1 MATAKVEEYGAIGPF
16 GLQAPAGP
24 PLRVQ
29 TITFTGTAGIS
40 LALRSDTALIA
51 VSADA
56 DAYWRLTTNG
66 AAAADNTDMHLFSG
80 TSRAMAV
87 VGSTETISK
96 YVTVVAA

>member
-1 MATAKVEEYGAIGPF
+1 MATAKVEEYASIGPF
-16 GLQAPAGP
+16 GVQAPAGP

-40 LALRSDTALIA
+40 LAIRNDTALIV

-56 DAYWRLTTNG
+56 DAYWDLTTNG
-66 AAAADNTDMHLFSG
+66 AAAADSADMHLFAG

-87 VGSTETISK
+87 QGSTPK
-96 YVTVVAA
+96 YVTVVTV